1 MIKVTCFAIT
11 FLVILP
17 IFGQKPNIYQPPI
30 HHQVD
35 PLNTYHRVIAIVPY
49 VGSGKAGD
57 PKHPKYAPTP
67 SATTAN
73 AFTSEAATPTGP
85 ASSANPHSG
94 IIAFT
99 HVPSDDGT
107 MAIVEFVST
116 DRASLMPILSDKSI
130 QSFEKGVVAP
140 SAILQVV
147 QGFKKNFTLDHFGMA
162 AR

>member
-1 MIKVTCFAIT
+1 MIKITCFAIT
-11 FLVILP
+11 FVVILP
-17 IFGQKPNIYQPPI
+17 IFGQKPSIYQPPI

-49 VGSGKAGD
+49 VGSGKSGD
-57 PKHPKYAPTP
+57 PKRPKYAPTP
-67 SATTAN
+67 SASATGAVTSNAATSTTA
-73 AFTSEAATPTGP
+73 
-85 ASSANPHSG
+85 ASAANPHTG

-140 SAILQVV
+140 AAILTVI